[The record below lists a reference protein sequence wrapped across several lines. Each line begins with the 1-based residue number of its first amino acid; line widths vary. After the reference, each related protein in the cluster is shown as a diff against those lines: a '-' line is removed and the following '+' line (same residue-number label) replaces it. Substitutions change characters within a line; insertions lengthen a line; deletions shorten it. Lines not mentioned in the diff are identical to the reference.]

1 MTKVFAIARINSEVM
16 SIAAAAILGLGL
28 VFAADLSHSA
38 TAHDL
43 THDSRHSIGF
53 PCH

>member
-1 MTKVFAIARINSEVM
+1 MTKTIAIARANTDVI
-16 SIAAAAILGLGL
+16 SIVAAVVLGLGL
-28 VFAADLSHSA
+28 VFAAGLSHSA

>member
-1 MTKVFAIARINSEVM
+1 MTKVFALARVNTEIM
-16 SIAAAAILGLGL
+16 SIVAAGFIGLGL
-28 VFAADLSHSA
+28 VFAAGLSHSA

-43 THDSRHSIGF
+43 THDSRHAIGF

>member
-1 MTKVFAIARINSEVM
+1 MTKTLSLVRVNSEIL
-16 SIAAAAILGLGL
+16 SIAAAAVLGLGL
-28 VFAADLSHSA
+28 VFAAGLSHSA

-43 THDSRHSIGF
+43 THDSRHAIGF